1 MQERKN
7 KAILAAIR
15 KRLTSLGQTHVLDG
29 LSTGV
34 ESQQGELM
42 EQLMSLDFGLFQRAV
57 QHALGSQKSQQ

>member
-15 KRLTSLGQTHVLDG
+15 KRLTSLGQTHVLEG
-29 LSTGV
+29 LSTGD

-57 QHALGSQKSQQ
+57 QNALGSQKSQQ